1 MRRYKLV
8 VVDDEPD
15 REGIYRTVFGSDC
28 FDYHFISDILHLGEL
43 QTERA
48 DAYLVDLFL
57 SGWGMKGSEIVE
69 KHLPKAPRRAP
80 IFIVS
85 SQWGNPEVMEELAI
99 IVRLGGNDINGG
111 QVRTFYSWE
120 EFADKDGK
128 IVCEDVVKVT
138 RKKLLTELSVFHG
151 ESSATPRANE
161 KLRIL
166 HISDIHFGDSEFS
179 KHFAFNEY
187 EIAKFLVKEDVNMPP
202 TLLVITGDMAYSGE
216 PGEFA
221 KAKEGI
227 ERLFK
232 TVFQCPNNIEANR
245 ERMFIVP
252 GNHDINLRLAA
263 CDSYDY
269 SRFSGS
275 NAMLSAKP
283 RTTPGQYNALAW
295 KPFTDFA
302 VETTVDREWRYSC
315 TKPWV
320 SNRFLNWGLQFILF
334 NSAAEIDSE
343 NPSKAT
349 VPEQCDL
356 NGLVDEL
363 SGGPSA
369 YRILLTHHGADSFS
383 EPDKT
388 RLDNFMQLANVRL
401 WLHGHRH
408 ESQTSLD
415 PRLLISVAP
424 SLSLNT
430 KAQREENLRG
440 FNLIELINASGEVA
454 SSADGAI
461 ESARI
466 HQFDIRG
473 KEVRPIKND
482 ALIR

>member
-8 VVDDEPD
+8 VIDDEPD
-15 REGIYRTVFGSDC
+15 RENIYRAVFGSDY
-28 FDYHFISDILHLGEL
+28 FDYHFIFDVSHLGEL
-43 QTERA
+43 QSVRA

-69 KHLPKAPRRAP
+69 KHLPKVPRRAP

-99 IVRLGGNDINGG
+99 IVRLGGNDISGG

-128 IVCEDVVKVT
+128 IVCEEVAKVT

-151 ESSATPRANE
+151 ESSAMPRVNE

-166 HISDIHFGDSEFS
+166 HISDIHFGDPEFS
-179 KHFAFNEY
+179 EHFVFNEY
-187 EIAKFLVKEDVNMPP
+187 EIANYLVQEEVNLPP

-216 PGEFA
+216 PSEFA

-263 CDSYDY
+263 CDSHDY

-275 NAMLSAKP
+275 DAMLSTKP
-283 RTTPGQYNALAW
+283 RTIPGQYNTLAW

-343 NPSKAT
+343 NSSKAT
-349 VPEQCDL
+349 VPVQSDL
-356 NGLVDEL
+356 NGLIDEL

-369 YRILLTHHGADSFS
+369 YRILLTHHGADPFS
-383 EPDKT
+383 EADKT

-408 ESQTSLD
+408 ESRTSLD
-415 PRLLISVAP
+415 ERLFVSVAP
-424 SLSLNT
+424 SLTLDT
-430 KAQREENLRG
+430 KAQQKENLRG
-440 FNLIELINASGEVA
+440 FNLIELLNADGAVA
-454 SSADGAI
+454 SSADGTIA
-461 ESARI
+461 SARI
-466 HQFDIRG
+466 HQFDIRVN
-473 KEVRPIKND
+473 EVRPFKD
-482 ALIR
+482 GKRS